1 MMARSHRVGINT
13 GVNCL
18 LLTESL
24 RLGELHGRLLTW
36 QRNVISTGKHSLRVL
51 LTFIL
56 ELKTVLVTIEGQ
68 IFRFP
73 VKSQFMFDINIL
85 TELIVHNNR
94 DKSPI
99 DYFRW

>member
-24 RLGELHGRLLTW
+24 RLGELQDLLTCKMKYSANW
-36 QRNVISTGKHSLRVL
+36 ETLRVL

-56 ELKTVLVTIEGQ
+56 ELKKIVLLTIERQ
-68 IFRFP
+68 TFRFP
-73 VKSQFMFDINIL
+73 VKSQLMFDINIF
-85 TELIVHNNR
+85 TELIVQYHR
-94 DKSPI
+94 HKSSV
-99 DYFRW
+99 DYFRR